1 MRNFYNDEKFFQVIL
16 IDTIFVL
23 DVVRAV
29 RAVRA
34 VRDPQVR
41 SMCRVL
47 YRLSKVSDSSFISA
61 QLRR

>member
-1 MRNFYNDEKFFQVIL
+1 M

-34 VRDPQVR
+34 VRCDVRDPQVR